1 MTTRGKWLTI
11 EGSEGVGKSTQ
22 IKAISDFLTKNHIP
36 FIRTREPGGTFL
48 AEQIRE
54 LLLSAQEP
62 LYPKTELL
70 LLYAARCQHVYRA
83 ILPALEQGRWV
94 ICDRFND
101 SSFAYQGGGR
111 ELGPADIEWVDRWV
125 LESNQPDATLI
136 LDAPAD
142 VGLARIPD
150 EDKDRIESEQL
161 AFFERVREAYLLR
174 AKNSPQRYTVVDG
187 TQAVEQVTEEVIAWV
202 GQWLNQP
209 R

>member
-1 MTTRGKWLTI
+1 MISRGKWLTI

-22 IKAISDFLTKNHIP
+22 IKAISDFLTKNEIP
-36 FIRTREPGGTFL
+36 FVKTREPGGTFL
-48 AEQIRE
+48 AEQLRE

-111 ELGPADIEWVDRWV
+111 QLPIEDIEWLDKWI
-125 LESNQPDATLI
+125 LDEHQPDGTLI

-142 VGLARIPD
+142 VGLSRIPED
-150 EDKDRIESEQL
+150 EKTELNLNKRLFLKEYGQL
-161 AFFERVREAYLLR
+161 ISPERNQILDDIL
-174 AKNSPQRYTVVDG
+174 SLMQLS
-187 TQAVEQVTEEVIAWV
+187 
-202 GQWLNQP
+202 QWKM
-209 R
+209 